1 MLSKIR
7 ISDREILLHDSIS
20 GLSNI
25 YNIDSLSL
33 LIGENGS
40 GKTRMLCDIIEKFT
54 SFKDRYYHDGC
65 RVYDIDG
72 VELMNYDLSSWGVV
86 YFTPLPYRAKINART
101 ANFINASP
109 KLSIRNDMQSIID
122 HKSILDEFGI
132 TPHGEVSRRTN
143 YTRALNVILDLI
155 ASKNI
160 ECPEGLPGTELLF
173 QVPQLRKDVQRIKDN
188 RSEIAEGNN
197 SVIIIDIQKRIDE
210 IISTSARL
218 LEGFLRSNYGDTVVF
233 SVLTLIEYCVL
244 KKKTSK
250 SVIIALLAEFFS
262 LSPKRTFKSSSDSV
276 VMLDKAKSL
285 LTFLERTG
293 VKDDIIYFGDFNNGY
308 YASFLSDIDP
318 YNDNATV
325 ENPEL
330 KDIINFEF
338 SGMSSGELAL
348 LYQLVKISEAI
359 TSLHGKKKKS
369 ILLLIDE
376 GDAFLHLRWQQK
388 YISTLNKLLGKLKV
402 SLEIDELQVI
412 LASHSPL
419 LATDVP
425 SNFICRL
432 DNTDQQT
439 LSGFAAPLFSLLS
452 NSFNANSIGEF
463 ASQKINGIIDRIS
476 NNKVSEQDRILISR
490 IDNNIIRTELQRL
503 LLQSKSSGGKL

>member
-7 ISDREILLHDSIS
+7 ISENEILLHDSIS

-40 GKTRMLCDIIEKFT
+40 GKTRILCEIIKKFT

-65 RVYDIDG
+65 RVYDVDG
-72 VELMNYDLSSWGVV
+72 VELFDYDLSSWGVV

-132 TPHGEVSRRTN
+132 NPHGEVSRRTN

-155 ASKNI
+155 AAKNI
-160 ECPEGLPGTELLF
+160 ECPQGLPGVELLF
-173 QVPQLRKDVQRIKDN
+173 QVPQLRKDVQRIKDD
-188 RSEIAEGNN
+188 RGKIVGENN
-197 SVIIIDIQKRIDE
+197 SVIIIDMQKRIDD
-210 IISTSARL
+210 IISTSARHL
-218 LEGFLRSNYGDTVVF
+218 AELLRSNYGDTVVF
-233 SVLTLIEYCVL
+233 SVLTLIEYCVI
-244 KKKTSK
+244 KKKPSK
-250 SVIIALLAEFFS
+250 SVVVALLSEFFS
-262 LSPKRTFKSSSDSV
+262 LSPKRTFKPSSDSV
-276 VMLDKAKSL
+276 VILDKAKAL
-285 LTFLERTG
+285 LTFLEESG
-293 VKDDIIYFGDFNNGY
+293 VEGEITYFGDFNNGF
-308 YASFLSDIDP
+308 YASFLIEIDP
-318 YNDNATV
+318 YNDNAAV
-325 ENPEL
+325 EKTEL
-330 KDIINFEF
+330 KDIINVEF

-348 LYQLVKISEAI
+348 IYQLVKISEAI

-388 YISTLNKLLGKLKV
+388 YISTLNKLLGRLKV
-402 SLEIDELQVI
+402 SLGIDELQAV

-432 DNTDQQT
+432 DRSNQQT

-452 NSFNANSIGEF
+452 TSFNANSIGEF
-463 ASQKINGIIDRIS
+463 ASQKINEVIDRIS
-476 NNKVSEQDRILISR
+476 NNKVSEQDRNLISR
-490 IDNNIIRTELQRL
+490 IDNNIIRTELERL
-503 LLQSKSSGGKL
+503 LLQSEFSGRK

>member
-7 ISDREILLHDSIS
+7 ISENEILLHDSIS

-40 GKTRMLCDIIEKFT
+40 GKTRILCEIIKKFT

-65 RVYDIDG
+65 RVYDVDG
-72 VELMNYDLSSWGVV
+72 VELMDYDLSSWGVV

-109 KLSIRNDMQSIID
+109 KLSIRNDMQRIIE

-132 TPHGEVSRRTN
+132 TPHGEASRRTN
-143 YTRALNVILDLI
+143 YTRTLNVILDLI
-155 ASKNI
+155 AAKNI
-160 ECPEGLPGTELLF
+160 ECPKDLPGAELLLH
-173 QVPQLRKDVQRIKDN
+173 VPQLRKDVQRIKDD
-188 RSEIAEGNN
+188 RDKIVERNN
-197 SVIIIDIQKRIDE
+197 NVIIIDMQKRIDD
-210 IISTSARL
+210 IVSASAGHL
-218 LEGFLRSNYGDTVVF
+218 ADFLRSSYGDAVVF
-233 SVLTLIEYCVL
+233 SVLTLIEYCVI

-250 SVIIALLAEFFS
+250 SVVIALLSEFFS
-262 LSPKRTFKSSSDSV
+262 LSPKRTFKASSDSV
-276 VMLDKAKSL
+276 VMIDKAKAL
-285 LTFLERTG
+285 LAFLERTG
-293 VKDDIIYFGDFNNGY
+293 VDDEITYSGDFNNGY
-308 YASFLSDIDP
+308 YANIFIDIDP
-318 YNDNATV
+318 YNGYAEV
-325 ENPEL
+325 ENSEL
-330 KDIINFEF
+330 NDIINVEF

-348 LYQLVKISEAI
+348 LYQLVKISDAI

-376 GDAFLHLRWQQK
+376 GDAFLHLKWQRK
-388 YISTLNKLLGKLKV
+388 YISTLNKLLGRLKV
-402 SLEIDELQVI
+402 SLGIDELQAI

-432 DNTDQQT
+432 DRTNQQT

-452 NSFNANSIGEF
+452 TSFNANSIGEF
-463 ASQKINGIIDRIS
+463 ASQKINEVIDRIS
-476 NNKVSEQDRILISR
+476 NNKVSEQDRNLISR
-490 IDNNIIRTELQRL
+490 IDNNIIRTELERL
-503 LLQSKSSGGKL
+503 LLQSEFSGRK